1 MDDQIGQFVQVFGA
15 RAEWS
20 KGFVGAPA
28 LGAGHAPRFFEAIDG
43 WEGDLVLL
51 GVFARGLAERFGG
64 FLHIEDV
71 VHDLKGQADVLAVAG
86 ERLVVRVAGARADGA
101 RRSRRA
107 PGSAGRWR
115 PRRWRPGAS
124 WRAAERR
131 SWRDGWI
138 RATGR
143 WGAGLRPP
151 DRPPGRRSC
160 RRRCRRRWPVRR
172 SCGTCDRRGWRAL
185 CRWRPGLRRP
195 TSAGSRPPEWPWL
208 RRRPCGR

>member
-64 FLHIEDV
+64 FLHVEDV

-101 RRSRRA
+101 QA
-107 PGSAGRWR
+107 QAGAHQSA
-115 PRRWRPGAS
+115 RWRPGAS

-138 RATGR
+138 RA
-143 WGAGLRPP
+143 
-151 DRPPGRRSC
+151 
-160 RRRCRRRWPVRR
+160 
-172 SCGTCDRRGWRAL
+172 
-185 CRWRPGLRRP
+185 
-195 TSAGSRPPEWPWL
+195 
-208 RRRPCGR
+208 